1 MASVLPRPGEAA
13 ARRSPNGAGMGGFPQ
28 RPLSVSALQGG
39 FGGPRAEPAVD
50 GAALRCPPLCCPPF
64 CLRFRGIL
72 ISSLS
77 SLRSGP
83 GNGGLRPRGVGARIS
98 FPCMRQ
104 SRNAQRCAFILIQ
117 TDTRGLL
124 PGPGMLRVPKER
136 TRVTIRRLPV
146 ICLSQSRKLLTPLS
160 ASPKLKWK
168 GPVAICN

>member
-1 MASVLPRPGEAA
+1 MWPLFCLGLGRQQRGGAQTGPGWGDFRSAPSLCRPFRGALVG
-13 ARRSPNGAGMGGFPQ
+13 RGLSPLWM
-28 RPLSVSALQGG
+28 
-39 FGGPRAEPAVD
+39 

-72 ISSLS
+72 VS

-160 ASPKLKWK
+160 ASPNLKWK